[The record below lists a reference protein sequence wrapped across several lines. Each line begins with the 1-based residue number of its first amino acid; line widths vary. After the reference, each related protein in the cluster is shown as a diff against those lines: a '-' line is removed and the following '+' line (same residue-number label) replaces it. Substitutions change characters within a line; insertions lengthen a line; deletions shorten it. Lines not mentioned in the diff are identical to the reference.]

1 MADLLI
7 DKLADHVES
16 FSCTVYVDG
25 RLIIFTDPPPWGNR
39 KRGKHVG
46 QAREVGYM
54 DWRIES
60 LKDNA
65 PDYLKPL
72 VGKSFDGMNLLNDA
86 VRRAAFV
93 AEFKRG
99 IKEFIS

>member
-16 FSCTVYVDG
+16 FSCSIYTDG
-25 RLIIFTDPPPWGNR
+25 RLMIFPKLPSWGNR
-39 KRGKHVG
+39 KRGRHVG
-46 QAREVGYM
+46 QARKVGYM
-54 DWRIES
+54 DWQIES
-60 LKDNA
+60 LNDDA

-72 VGKSFDGMNLLNDA
+72 VGKSFDGMNLLKSA

-99 IKEFIS
+99 IKEFIG

>member
-54 DWRIES
+54 D
-60 LKDNA
+60 
-65 PDYLKPL
+65 
-72 VGKSFDGMNLLNDA
+72 
-86 VRRAAFV
+86 
-93 AEFKRG
+93 
-99 IKEFIS
+99 